1 MHCWLSQTLLYF
13 ITYKALPC
21 LPLSWIFLFIEPCT
35 EEDRVGEVF
44 IEDHI
49 DRLQDIGYMV
59 SPATLEWELGMLPHN
74 DLGNALLV

>member
-1 MHCWLSQTLLYF
+1 M
-13 ITYKALPC
+13 
-21 LPLSWIFLFIEPCT
+21 
-35 EEDRVGEVF
+35 GEVF